1 MTEKKFYR
9 TTSLHVQFS
18 DDDML
23 TVISLQ
29 QLDGQWISSEK
40 LLNTLC
46 VTEENLIKLTVSDV
60 SAYKLIVLMTCLLY
74 KLNDQCAFL

>member
-1 MTEKKFYR
+1 MF
-9 TTSLHVQFS
+9 
-18 DDDML
+18 

-29 QLDGQWISSEK
+29 QLDGQWILSEK
-40 LLNTLC
+40 LLNTLG

-60 SAYKLIVLMTCLLY
+60 SAYKLIVLMTFLLY